1 MNIKKYLEKKQ
12 IPYTQEIDDFVKN
25 EFKKGAINKEII
37 LRLYSIITGNKV
49 EFDKGYISNKMNPT
63 NKINIINYKNNFSEI
78 EGYEDHYYVKGHK
91 TYVLVNNYYFSISFF
106 KKIRLGEFDA
116 IKSKAPGSKINV
128 FISIIVSIFL
138 LGFMGYLIFF
148 GGLKQKDILG
158 VLTFLTIPTIC
169 SIFLTVYL
177 IKKGFDKSLTN
188 FEKYFVVNNENDYL
202 EEKELKGNFHKIIF
216 DFYKN
221 TGWIL
226 EFISLNKDMYGKN
239 IINLKLN
246 LTEIFNDIGNNK
258 SYFFLKIL
266 LEIDE
271 MTKKINDNF

>member
-37 LRLYSIITGNKV
+37 LRLYSIITWNKV
-49 EFDKGYISNKMNPT
+49 EFDKWYISNKMNPT

-78 EGYEDHYYVKGHK
+78 EWYEDHYYVKWHK

-106 KKIRLGEFDA
+106 KKIRLWEFDA

-138 LGFMGYLIFF
+138 LWFMWYLIFF
-148 GGLKQKDILG
+148 WWLKQKDILG

-169 SIFLTVYL
+169 SISLTVYL
-177 IKKGFDKSLTN
+177 IKKWLDKNLTK
-188 FEKYFVVNNENDYL
+188 FEKYFVVSNQNNYL
-202 EEKELKGNFHKIIF
+202 EEKELRWSFHKIIF
-216 DFYKN
+216 DFYKA

-226 EFISLNKDMYGKN
+226 EIINLNKVRYWKDT
-239 IINLKLN
+239 INLKLD
-246 LTEIFNDIGNNK
+246 LTEIFNDIWNNK
-258 SYFFLKIL
+258 SYFFLKLL
-266 LEIDE
+266 LELDE